1 MYMEQM
7 KKLIHK
13 KRTSKCVNITKQYKK
28 MINYDDDTKGNIKY
42 HNSERLQF
50 FFFISVFLYR
60 TCDIYMTA
68 EERGGYLFNFS
79 LPFPFALQTLKH

>member
-7 KKLIHK
+7 KNLIHK

-42 HNSERLQF
+42 HNSERPQF
-50 FFFISVFLYR
+50 FLFYLGFSFTNMRHLH
-60 TCDIYMTA
+60 DS
-68 EERGGYLFNFS
+68 RGKGRLS
-79 LPFPFALQTLKH
+79 L